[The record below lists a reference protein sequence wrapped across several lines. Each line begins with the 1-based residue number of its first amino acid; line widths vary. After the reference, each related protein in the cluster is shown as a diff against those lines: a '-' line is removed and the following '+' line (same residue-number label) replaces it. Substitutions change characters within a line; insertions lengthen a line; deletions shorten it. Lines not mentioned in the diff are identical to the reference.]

1 MRAGPS
7 DAEIDEAEAAIK
19 TEQSYQAS
27 KGERT
32 LNVIGALC
40 PTSTKCSDYIEL
52 AGDNVVAVSSSG
64 PVSIVQSTMPVASA
78 AFSVV
83 KDRVNHFVEN
93 SKMLMNALDEV
104 GKVHPFI
111 QVFKVGIQLE
121 ITRRQNDEKVLAL
134 NSMMCDMMSAL
145 VLLKK
150 FGSPKERAL
159 QIDGPTIEERLQERM
174 DLIIESIKSCA
185 KLCDSYQRRHIAV
198 KFFTSIK
205 WQQKFTGVA
214 EQFADHQDAI
224 QSDLQIYISVEI
236 TNTNEMLWTLGKNMT
251 SMMEMVFDHMQ
262 SPKER
267 ELANFVQS
275 KGGVA
280 TSPDDKLLKEV
291 ILNFQQQQQ
300 QKKKNEDK
308 KPVKGSPESDFPVDL
323 SSFKEELNKEI
334 DTVLAANGKV
344 FERAFEAIEI
354 SQREVKGT
362 IVHESDRV
370 IETILAGVNHGPQER
385 ILDKD
390 LYHIWKEMGWRG
402 SVKATHFV
410 MAINDHFSAK
420 LNVAINEIQMIA
432 NEPNPKS
439 PTENLRN
446 IASIAQ
452 LAIPA
457 TPAEDLWTL
466 RYITVHRAQPL
477 IEALDDDG
485 SSFITV
491 NEVNAFTS
499 SRPQGWSLPRWI
511 AYWTMGFEMTTRWYY
526 RRIRRLFSLLSDS
539 SKDVLP
545 ANRKVVSQFMR
556 SWSIHATED
565 LLAGCRDVSD
575 WDGTDWA
582 DHSIFLKFK
591 SWVLENEGRMN
602 KVLRTLVYYIDQD
615 NTLNTVTGGGR
626 PETVSVTGGYVSR
639 DVTHAIRDR
648 VEKLQAIYKLQ
659 NIKKE
664 EKLQTIFFGLYAY
677 TFEIPK
683 KGEFW
688 MQDPHRYDTIPD
700 EPPDDLD
707 VPEPELFYE
716 PQIEE
721 LDLDADSTK
730 NTDPELPASN
740 ADQEEPVPVAQASQS
755 LIGAW
760 SGTYDYTLQPRSDV
774 GLVSFLITQH
784 TSDDQFCCS
793 GVDTWGPFTVNGRVN
808 GEHITFLKE
817 YAEPRSGRN
826 VSWLCEGLLNEEKDN
841 ISGNWG
847 PPPSHDIEPHALDRD
862 NGDVQ
867 AEPEEQEEM
876 AKQQQDDETVDHTP
890 PTINIEL
897 VPSKEEADE
906 EDMTREDCVSEA
918 GSALTNFTD
927 ATEMFTSYGSF
938 VLYRRS
944 VECTYCRPSDEE
956 FEENKARALWRLV
969 RKVAKFQFQTRHLT
983 WEGIRERRDKR
994 QMYLELWQKK
1004 SEYYGATFANTA
1016 DESKWTELVRT
1027 VRPSDLHLWN
1037 RIARFKDRRNPVHV
1051 GINCDH
1057 CGISEL
1063 KPTRITCL
1071 ECSEERFYYTVDL
1084 CSNCQTE
1091 TVYRKRD
1098 NKDHNP
1104 SHPML
1109 QLRWV
1114 AMRIEIDSVM
1124 LHAKSRLVALS
1135 EKDDKH
1141 CTHCK
1146 KELPERL
1153 YWYCTQCEDDTFV
1166 CIECNNHFEKE
1177 MPWLLERKAGP
1188 EQLHHWLHP
1197 MVLKPQAVEKSNPS
1211 LSTDERLAKLE
1222 AKLDKQVERTQAHEA
1237 SVTARLHKLEELL
1250 EQVISVVKQVT

>member
-1 MRAGPS
+1 
-7 DAEIDEAEAAIK
+7 
-19 TEQSYQAS
+19 
-27 KGERT
+27 
-32 LNVIGALC
+32 
-40 PTSTKCSDYIEL
+40 
-52 AGDNVVAVSSSG
+52 
-64 PVSIVQSTMPVASA
+64 MPVASV

-111 QVFKVGIQLE
+111 QVAVSVFKVGIQLE

-150 FGSPKERAL
+150 IGSPKEQTL
-159 QIDGPTIEERLQERM
+159 QIDKSTIEERLQERM
-174 DLIIESIKSCA
+174 GLIIESIKSCA
-185 KLCDSYQRRHIAV
+185 KLCDSYQRRHVAV

-214 EQFADHQDAI
+214 EQFADHQNAI

-236 TNTNEMLWTLGKNMT
+236 TNTNEILRTLGKNVT
-251 SMMEMVFDHMQ
+251 SMMEMVFDRMQ

-275 KGGVA
+275 KGGVT
-280 TSPDDKLLKEV
+280 TSPDDQLLKEV
-291 ILNFQQQQQ
+291 IRNFQQQQ
-300 QKKKNEDK
+300 KEDK
-308 KPVKGSPESDFPVDL
+308 KSVKEDKKLVKGNPESDFPVDL

-334 DTVLAANGKV
+334 DIVLAANGKV

-402 SVKATHFV
+402 SVKASHFV
-410 MAINDHFSAK
+410 MAINDYFSAK

-432 NEPNPKS
+432 NESNPES
-439 PTENLRN
+439 PTENLKD

-466 RYITVHRAQPL
+466 RYITVNRAQPL

-511 AYWTMGFEMTTRWYY
+511 AYWTMGFEMTTQWYY
-526 RRIRRLFSLLSDS
+526 RRILRLFSLLSDS

-545 ANRKVVSQFMR
+545 ANRKVVSQFMH

-565 LLAGCRDVSD
+565 LLAGCRDVND
-575 WDGTDWA
+575 WDGMDWA

-615 NTLNTVTGGGR
+615 NTLNIVTGGSR
-626 PETVSVTGGYVSR
+626 PETYVMPLLYLLLERCHSVMKQAH
-639 DVTHAIRDR
+639 DVVLHPEELNVLHYSISSVHSAIRDR

-664 EKLQTIFFGLYAY
+664 EKLQTIFFGLHAY
-677 TFEIPK
+677 TFETPE

-688 MQDPHRYDTIPD
+688 MQDPHRYDMID

-707 VPEPELFYE
+707 VPEPELFYGQ
-716 PQIEE
+716 QIEE
-721 LDLDADSTK
+721 LDLDADSTN
-730 NTDPELPASN
+730 NTDPESPASN
-740 ADQEEPVPVAQASQS
+740 ADQEEPGSVAQASQS

-760 SGTYDYTLQPRSDV
+760 SGTYDYTLQHRSDV

-784 TSDDQFCCS
+784 SSDDRFYCS

-817 YAEPRSGRN
+817 YAEPRDGQN
-826 VSWLCEGLLNEEKDN
+826 VSWLCEGLLNEERDK
-841 ISGNWG
+841 IFGNWG
-847 PPPSHDIEPHALDRD
+847 PPPSHDIESHALDGD
-862 NGDVQ
+862 NGDAQ
-867 AEPEEQEEM
+867 AEPGEQEGA
-876 AKQQQDDETVDHTP
+876 AKEQHDDETVDHTP
-890 PTINIEL
+890 PIINIEP
-897 VPSKEEADE
+897 VAPKEGE

-918 GSALTNFTD
+918 GSALTTFTD
-927 ATEMFTSYGSF
+927 ATETLTSYGSF

-944 VECTYCRPSDEE
+944 VECTHCRPSDEE
-956 FEENKARALWRLV
+956 FKENKTRAIWRLV
-969 RKVAKFQFQTRHLT
+969 RNVAKYHFQTRHLT

-994 QMYLELWQKK
+994 QMYLELWRKK
-1004 SEYYGATFANTA
+1004 SGYSDATFENTA
-1016 DESKWTELVRT
+1016 DESKWSELVRT
-1027 VRPSDLHLWN
+1027 LRPSDLHLWH
-1037 RIARFKDRRNPVHV
+1037 RIARFKDHREIAHWY
-1051 GINCDH
+1051 ICDH
-1057 CGISEL
+1057 CGIEL
-1063 KPTRITCL
+1063 KSTRILCL
-1071 ECSEERFYYTVDL
+1071 ECSEEEFLNTVDL

-1091 TVYRKRD
+1091 SVYRKRD
-1098 NKDHNP
+1098 NKDHKP
-1104 SHPML
+1104 THQMI
-1109 QLRWV
+1109 QLRRV
-1114 AMRIEIDSVM
+1114 VMRIEINSVM
-1124 LHAKSRLVALS
+1124 LHAKSRLKALS

-1141 CTHCK
+1141 CTYCE
-1146 KELPERL
+1146 KELPERP
-1153 YWYCTQCEDDTFV
+1153 YWCCTQCE
-1166 CIECNNHFEKE
+1166 
-1177 MPWLLERKAGP
+1177 G
-1188 EQLHHWLHP
+1188 
-1197 MVLKPQAVEKSNPS
+1197 
-1211 LSTDERLAKLE
+1211 
-1222 AKLDKQVERTQAHEA
+1222 A
-1237 SVTARLHKLEELL
+1237 SKFR
-1250 EQVISVVKQVT
+1250 